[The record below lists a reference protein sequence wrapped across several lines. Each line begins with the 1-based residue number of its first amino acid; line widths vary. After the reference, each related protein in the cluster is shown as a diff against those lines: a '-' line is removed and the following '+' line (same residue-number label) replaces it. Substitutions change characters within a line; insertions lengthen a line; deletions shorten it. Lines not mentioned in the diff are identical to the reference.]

1 MDSRQ
6 HQNDHAKAIP
16 DGTTDLVHQEL
27 RREINEQISRVTD
40 AFGVAESEAMDV
52 MCECVQTDCTGRI
65 VLTVAEYEAVRRFPT
80 RFLVKTG
87 HDVSAT
93 ERVVA
98 EWDAYAVVEKSSRS
112 GLYAVG
118 PIRAD
123 G

>member
-1 MDSRQ
+1 MDST
-6 HQNDHAKAIP
+6 QNQDHPAKVIP
-16 DGTTDLVHQEL
+16 DGITDVHQAL

-40 AFGVAESEAMDV
+40 AFGVAESEAMEV

-65 VLTVAEYEAVRRFPT
+65 ALTVAEYDAVRRFPT
-80 RFLVKTG
+80 QFLVKTG

-98 EWDAYAVVEKSSRS
+98 EWDGYAVVEKSSRN
-112 GLYAVG
+112 GLHAVG

>member
-1 MDSRQ
+1 MDST
-6 HQNDHAKAIP
+6 QNQDHPAKVIP
-16 DGTTDLVHQEL
+16 DGITDVHQAL

-40 AFGVAESEAMDV
+40 AFGVAESEAMEV

-80 RFLVKTG
+80 RFFVKMG

-98 EWDAYAVVEKSSRS
+98 EWDGYAVVEKSSRN
-112 GLYAVG
+112 GLHAVG

>member
-1 MDSRQ
+1 VDFRQ
-6 HQNDHAKAIP
+6 HQDDNAKAIP
-16 DGTTDLVHQEL
+16 DGPTDLVHQAL
-27 RREINEQISRVTD
+27 RREINEQISRVTG

-65 VLTVAEYEAVRRFPT
+65 VLTVAEYEAVRGFPT

-98 EWDAYAVVEKSSRS
+98 EWDGYAVVEKSGRS
-112 GLYAVG
+112 GMYGVR